1 MYDYLNAHPAK
12 AKRFAGAMKS
22 LTANPGQSASIL
34 VNSFPW
40 ATLGNGTVVDVGGSK
55 GQFSIAIAEANP
67 NLKFVVQDRPE
78 VIKGAESELP
88 ASIAG
93 QIMFMAHDYYTQ
105 QSVQAEA
112 YLFRWIFHNW
122 PDAYCIKILHQLIPA
137 LRPGAQIIVHD
148 HLLPEPNTV
157 SLLKERQAR

>member
-22 LTANPGQSASIL
+22 LTTNPGQSASIL
-34 VNSFPW
+34 VKGFPW

-78 VIKGAESELP
+78 VIQGAESELP
-88 ASIAG
+88 ASVAG
-93 QIMFMAHDYYTQ
+93 QIRFMAHDYYTQ
-105 QSVQAEA
+105 QPVQAEA

-122 PDAYCIKILHQLIPA
+122 PDAYCIRILHQLIPA